1 MAQKRGVACFKR
13 GFSLR
18 IGDRWAQQVDSS
30 WKLLVYRVQWVIFE
44 TSTSSQ
50 EKSEKKETSA
60 AAARSFDQRI
70 EEDRGRVENSS

>member
-1 MAQKRGVACFKR
+1 MSQKRGVACFKR

-18 IGDRWAQQVDSS
+18 VGDRWAQQVDSS

-50 EKSEKKETSA
+50 EKEK
-60 AAARSFDQRI
+60 
-70 EEDRGRVENSS
+70 